1 MGQKGEGRVTKL
13 KGIRVVDEVES
24 VKVLEVEVD
33 G

>member
-13 KGIRVVDEVES
+13 KGIRVVDGVES

-33 G
+33 E